1 VIASLS
7 RQASTYNINAGLD
20 ESIKQSA
27 VNICCANSFVNK
39 SYGMIMTGDFVL
51 IFMVVNMEQLTSFIN
66 NFIELSAEASPWL
79 LLGLLIAGLMKAW
92 VPSKILSKHLGKGK
106 SAIVK
111 AALIGAPLPLC
122 SCGVIPVATELRRS
136 GASAPATA
144 SFLVA
149 TPETGID
156 SVSVSYALLGPVF
169 AIYRPFAAIMS
180 AIITGL
186 FVSTVKSEAIKH
198 SVIKSEQATS
208 SCCSSNTI
216 KEETTSSCCSTK
228 PQIEEIKTEPEV
240 SSCCSTAAV
249 SMIETQT
256 IPPTLLDD
264 LVGKTKTGVYYA
276 ATKLIDDIII
286 WLAIGLVFAA
296 IIRTFLPQEFL
307 LSYGS
312 GLPAMLLM
320 IAISIPMY
328 ICATASTPIAAGFI
342 MAGLSPGTAL
352 VFMMAGPATNI
363 STLGVIK
370 NEMGGAVLV
379 HYLFGVALCAIGFAT
394 LLDLGLNFFSID
406 ITEQMAH
413 SHEMLPQWFGLT
425 CAALITFL
433 AVKPLRKL
441 VL

>member
-1 VIASLS
+1 MKYARYYDSLCRPKTRMLRWFWYIITVFFIVIYLGN
-7 RQASTYNINAGLD
+7 T
-20 ESIKQSA
+20 
-27 VNICCANSFVNK
+27 V
-39 SYGMIMTGDFVL
+39 
-51 IFMVVNMEQLTSFIN
+51 EQLTSFIK
-66 NFIELSAEASPWL
+66 NFIDLSAEASPWL

-144 SFLVA
+144 AFLVA

-156 SVSVSYALLGPVF
+156 SVSVSYALLGPILAV
-169 AIYRPFAAIMS
+169 YRPFSAIMS

-186 FVSTVKSEAIKH
+186 LVSGIKEEDIKLPATDVKQSETSCCASKQPAPQVLPIEPTVSSCCSSTPPIKEIKIEAK
-198 SVIKSEQATS
+198 TS
-208 SCCSSNTI
+208 SCCSSTTATNTAI
-216 KEETTSSCCSTK
+216 ISKKSFIPSSALAYFF
-228 PQIEEIKTEPEV
+228 E
-240 SSCCSTAAV
+240 
-249 SMIETQT
+249 
-256 IPPTLLDD
+256 
-264 LVGKTKTGVYYA
+264 KTKMGVYYA
-276 ATKLIDDIII
+276 ATKLIDDIIV
-286 WLAIGLVFAA
+286 WLAIGLLFAA
-296 IIRTFLPQEFL
+296 IIRTFLPPEFL

-320 IAISIPMY
+320 IVISIPMY

-370 NEMGGAVLV
+370 NEMGGAVLIR
-379 HYLFGVALCAIGFAT
+379 YLLGVAISAIGFAS
-394 LLDLGLNFFSID
+394 LLDFVLNYYAINIS
-406 ITEQMAH
+406 EQMQH
-413 SHEMLPQWFGLT
+413 SHELLPYWLGLT
-425 CAALITFL
+425 CASLITLL
-433 AVKPLRKL
+433 AIKPLRKL
-441 VL
+441 IL